1 MNPPT
6 WPSFAPRFAER
17 AAVVTGA
24 SSGNGRAIALRLARE
39 GAALVCVD
47 LRPTPLEGGFDADA
61 ETDTDALIRANG
73 GQAIFVR
80 ADITS
85 ESDLSNVGQAAVD
98 QLGSLDVWVN
108 NAGISYGNS
117 SILQEPTDRFRRTLE
132 VNLTGTWNGAREA
145 VRRMKDQDVRGRSR
159 GRIINIGS
167 IAGSI
172 GQADLSSYSASKG
185 GVHNLTQALA
195 IELAPVLIN
204 VNTVAPGYLP
214 TAMNRVLWED
224 EEEMAHVRRMHPL
237 PLGVPD
243 DIAAAVAFLAS
254 DDAAFITGATLPVDG
269 GMAAK

>member
-1 MNPPT
+1 MT
-6 WPSFAPRFAER
+6 TADWPLSQPRFLDR
-17 AAVVTGA
+17 VAVVTGA

-47 LRPTPLEGGFDADA
+47 LRPAPLAGGFEA
-61 ETDTDALIRANG
+61 EAEIDTDALIRKNG
-73 GQAIFVR
+73 GRAIFVR

-85 ESDLSNVGQAAVD
+85 ESDLSTVGQAAID
-98 QLGSLDVWVN
+98 QFGTLDVWVN
-108 NAGISYGNS
+108 NAGISYGNA
-117 SILQEPTDRFRRTLE
+117 SILDEPSDRFARTLE

-145 VRRMKDQDVRGRSR
+145 VRRMKDQEVRGRSR

-172 GQADLSSYSASKG
+172 GQTDLSSYSASKG

-195 IELAPVLIN
+195 IELAPSLIN
-204 VNTVAPGYLP
+204 VNTVAPGYFP
-214 TAMNRVLWED
+214 TAMNRALWDD
-224 EEEMAHVRRMHPL
+224 EEAMTHVRQIHPL

-243 DIAAAVAFLAS
+243 DIAAAVAFLGS
-254 DDAAFITGATLPVDG
+254 DDAAFVTGATLPVDG